1 MRSVTVQDRT
11 LQQAVSANKEAKATN
26 NTVSSTAGKLTSQ
39 PNPSTNQDNEA
50 PERIAFFTSQNYFPN
65 FNISANMTKGLDRVK
80 RFDVQHGQTRPD
92 LQKTVYTPICCASV
106 LFFIWGFAY
115 GLLDAMNNHVRKLME
130 LSRAVS
136 ALLAVAYYAAYPV
149 AVFAIAGPLIKRCGY
164 RVTFLTGLFI
174 FAVGN
179 FMMALVAGKLV
190 GMVAASFIVGLG
202 VATLERSANP
212 YVVRCGPEGFR
223 ATRINFAQSWAGVG
237 TVISPLAAAG
247 SIVGNKSQK
256 FAAIVHVY
264 LTIGCVIIGIAAF
277 FLWLFFRT
285 QCMPEL
291 PADGDEEESHGFRAS
306 PIWSCKKLW
315 WGAVANFCN
324 MGCQVAVA
332 QYLMAYLEDNAG
344 LDDTQGAHYLS
355 VAQTAFVVGRFA
367 FAGLSVVV
375 KPRKALGLFIFGCIA
390 CSTGAVFARNGAAIA
405 MVVLIMLFEAP
416 LFPTIFET
424 ATSGLEK
431 LASRAEDI
439 MISSICGGAL
449 LSPLFGLLAD
459 KVAGGW
465 NTPAAA
471 GTDGVI
477 ARQAQLPRRLDG
489 KGNQDHPISV
499 QHATRSSTLPPTT
512 PNAIAMTGTATA
524 FSIVVGSFCIV
535 AFYVLIINI
544 YKPYKK
550 TLDASRTQETDI
562 EGPPPDTEGG
572 KSSNLTSS
580 SASALPPIMLTTF
593 KSKSLD
599 DLTIPDETAAEQR
612 AEALRAELKEGTRTS
627 QYGSELKEP
636 ENTVLRKTKTA
647 PT

>member
-1 MRSVTVQDRT
+1 MD
-11 LQQAVSANKEAKATN
+11 AEATN
-26 NTVSSTAGKLTSQ
+26 NMVSSTARDFTSP
-39 PNPSTNQDNEA
+39 PNASTHQDNKAQESVA
-50 PERIAFFTSQNYFPN
+50 SPGYFSS
-65 FNISANMTKGLDRVK
+65 FNISVNMKKRLGRVK
-80 RFDVQHGQTRPD
+80 RFDVQHGQKYPD
-92 LQKTVYTPICCASV
+92 LQKTMYAPICSASV

-115 GLLDAMNNHVRKLME
+115 GLLDTMNNHVRKLME
-130 LSRAVS
+130 LSRAMS

-149 AVFAIAGPLIKRCGY
+149 AVFAMAGPLIKRCGY
-164 RVTFLTGLFI
+164 RVTFLIGLFI

-179 FMMALVAGKLV
+179 FVMALVAGKLA

-212 YVVRCGPEGFR
+212 YVVRCGPEGLR

-247 SIVGNKSQK
+247 SIVGDRNQK
-256 FAAIVHVY
+256 LAAIVHVY
-264 LTIGCVIIGIAAF
+264 LTIGSVIIGIAGF

-285 QCMPEL
+285 QCVPEV
-291 PADGDEEESHGFRAS
+291 PADSDEEESYGFRS
-306 PIWSCKKLW
+306 NPIWACRKLW

-375 KPRKALGLFIFGCIA
+375 KPRKALGLFIFGCIT

-431 LASRAEDI
+431 HASRAEDV

-459 KVAGGW
+459 KLAAGSR
-465 NTPAAA
+465 NEPAT
-471 GTDGVI
+471 GTDGII
-477 ARQAQLPRRLDG
+477 ARQAKLSVRLDLKTSQG
-489 KGNQDHPISV
+489 KSTSV
-499 QHATRSSTLPPTT
+499 QHATRSNALPSNV
-512 PNAIAMTGTATA
+512 PNAIVMTGTATA
-524 FSIVVGSFCIV
+524 FSIVVASFCVV
-535 AFYVLIINI
+535 ALYILIINI

-550 TLDASRTQETDI
+550 TLDAPRTQENDH
-562 EGPPPDTEGG
+562 EVPHDAEREKRSRSRSGW
-572 KSSNLTSS
+572 
-580 SASALPPIMLTTF
+580 ASVLPPIMLTTF
-593 KSKSLD
+593 KSRSLE
-599 DLTIPDETAAEQR
+599 DLTIKEKSAAEQGV
-612 AEALRAELKEGTRTS
+612 ETLRAELEEGPRPDLS
-627 QYGSELKEP
+627 GPELKEP
-636 ENTVLRKTKTA
+636 KKALLRKTKTS

>member
-1 MRSVTVQDRT
+1 M
-11 LQQAVSANKEAKATN
+11 K
-26 NTVSSTAGKLTSQ
+26 
-39 PNPSTNQDNEA
+39 
-50 PERIAFFTSQNYFPN
+50 
-65 FNISANMTKGLDRVK
+65 KGLGRLK
-80 RFDVQHGQTRPD
+80 RFDIQHGQNRPD
-92 LQKTVYTPICCASV
+92 FQKTLYAPICCASV

-115 GLLDAMNNHVRKLME
+115 GLLDTMNNHVRKLME
-130 LSRAVS
+130 LSRAMS

-149 AVFAIAGPLIKRCGY
+149 AVFAIAGPLIKRCGC

-179 FMMALVAGKLV
+179 FVMALVAGRLA
-190 GMVAASFIVGLG
+190 GMVAASFMVGLG

-247 SIVGNKSQK
+247 SVVGDRSQK

-264 LTIGCVIIGIAAF
+264 LTIGCVIVGIAGF
-277 FLWLFFRT
+277 FMWLFFRT
-285 QCMPEL
+285 QCMPEVS
-291 PADGDEEESHGFRAS
+291 ADDDEEGSYGFRTS
-306 PIWSCKKLW
+306 PIWDCRKLW

-332 QYLMAYLEDNAG
+332 QYLMAYLEDNAS

-355 VAQTAFVVGRFA
+355 VAQTAFVVGRFI

-375 KPRKALGLFIFGCIA
+375 KPRKALGWFVFGCIA

-459 KVAGGW
+459 KVASGS
-465 NTPAAA
+465 NTPPA
-471 GTDGVI
+471 GSDGI
-477 ARQAQLPRRLDG
+477 IMRQAQLSVRLDL
-489 KGNQDHPISV
+489 KGNQGNPISV
-499 QHATRSSTLPPTT
+499 QHATRSNTLPSAA
-512 PNAIAMTGTATA
+512 PNAITMTGTATA
-524 FSIVVGSFCIV
+524 FSIVVGSFCVV
-535 AFYVLIINI
+535 ALYVLIINI

-550 TLDASRTQETDI
+550 TLDASRTQENDR
-562 EGPPPDTEGG
+562 EVPPGTESG
-572 KSSNLTSS
+572 KSTDSS
-580 SASALPPIMLTTF
+580 SSSTSDRPSIMLNGIQV
-593 KSKSLD
+593 KNSRRLD
-599 DLTIPDETAAEQR
+599 
-612 AEALRAELKEGTRTS
+612 
-627 QYGSELKEP
+627 
-636 ENTVLRKTKTA
+636 
-647 PT
+647 